1 MDRMVNSLARA
12 RALRAMLLT
21 ALMLG
26 MGGCGYS
33 SKELFPTEY
42 NTVAVPIFENRTF
55 YRGVEFELAESMV
68 KQIESRTP
76 YKVVA
81 PGGAQTIME
90 GTITDIQ
97 QNQLS
102 RRRPGGVPQEVELT
116 VMVDFVWKDLSDGA
130 VIANRQGF
138 VSVGRHV
145 PTSGIGEPY
154 EIAQHQAV
162 QRLARD
168 IVSTMRSDW

>member
-1 MDRMVNSLARA
+1 MDRMAKYPARN
-12 RALRAMLLT
+12 RAFGAFLLVVLT
-21 ALMLG
+21 LG
-26 MGGCGYS
+26 MAGCGYS

-42 NTVAVPIFENRTF
+42 LTVAVPIFENRTF
-55 YRGVEFELAESMV
+55 YRGMEFELAESMV

-81 PGGAQTIME
+81 PGVAQTIIE
-90 GTITDIQ
+90 GTITNVEQ
-97 QNQLS
+97 SQLS

-116 VMVDFVWKDLSDGA
+116 VTADFVWKDLGSGE
-130 VIANRQGF
+130 VIADRRGF
-138 VSVGRHV
+138 VAVGRHI
-145 PTSGIGEPY
+145 PTSGISEPY
-154 EIAQHQAV
+154 EIAQHQAI